1 MQPGFI
7 RETSRMQGEKSPELL
22 RLWIKLQVLLRWTEL
37 ANLSEL
43 RQM

>member
-1 MQPGFI
+1 
-7 RETSRMQGEKSPELL
+7 MQGEKSPELL